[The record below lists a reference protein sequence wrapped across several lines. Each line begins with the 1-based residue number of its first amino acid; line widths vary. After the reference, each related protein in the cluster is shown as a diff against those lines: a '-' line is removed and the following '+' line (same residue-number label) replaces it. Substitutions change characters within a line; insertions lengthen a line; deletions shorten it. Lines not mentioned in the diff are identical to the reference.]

1 MSRNFFSSDKLAVV
15 CKLVALVSALCDVG
29 RHHSPKRQRVW
40 SGNSLNLFT
49 PVNDYSSSN
58 IEQISKT
65 IRGKNSNHVAI
76 DKRGLL
82 LGPGPPKVLNTT
94 Y

>member
-1 MSRNFFSSDKLAVV
+1 MLADITRRKDREGLVRQFSQFI
-15 CKLVALVSALCDVG
+15 
-29 RHHSPKRQRVW
+29 H
-40 SGNSLNLFT
+40 

-82 LGPGPPKVLNTT
+82 LGPGPPKVLNTYPHVPTTDAEFVLTT

>member
-1 MSRNFFSSDKLAVV
+1 MRCWPTSLAE
-15 CKLVALVSALCDVG
+15 KTE
-29 RHHSPKRQRVW
+29 RVW

-58 IEQISKT
+58 TEQISKT

-82 LGPGPPKVLNTT
+82 LGPGPPKVLNTYPHVSATDAEFVVTT